1 MSGEL
6 LTALEVKNGMG
17 RHIVY
22 ILPTLSGLLKVVTI
36 AEIGVALGVAFVKM
50 SVCIFILRLID
61 RTHRRV
67 QMRIYSVMI
76 LNTAITLV
84 AVFCIAF
91 QCQPFEKIWHPSM
104 PGKCF
109 PTQILTDITRLVGG
123 DSSWILF
130 YDLED

>member
-1 MSGEL
+1 
-6 LTALEVKNGMG
+6 MG

-22 ILPTLSGLLKVVTI
+22 VLPTLSEFLKVVTL
-36 AEIGVALGVAFVKM
+36 AEIGVTIGVGFVKM
-50 SVCIFILRLID
+50 SVCIFILRLIE

-67 QMRIYSVMI
+67 AMTLYSVMI

-91 QCQPFEKIWHPSM
+91 QCQPFHKIWHPSV

-109 PTQILTDITRLVGG
+109 STQILTDITRLVGG
-123 DSSWILF
+123 EFSPCSSC
-130 YDLED
+130 YDHDG